1 MKKGIQHFLD
11 SDRYDI
17 DKRHDFNDWCKTLG
31 ISFTF
36 VEAANPVPRIKLSSA
51 TGALE
56 MHLYRE
62 GGQAVG
68 DTSVVDMEAFDFGDE
83 VIAQRMGEILKVA
96 EPLRHDC
103 PVKEKGAGS
112 SKMATAAEAS

>member
-1 MKKGIQHFLD
+1 MKKGIQQFLD
-11 SDRYDI
+11 GDRYDI

-36 VEAANPVPRIKLSSA
+36 VEAANPVPRIRLSSA
-51 TGALE
+51 TGAVE

-62 GGQAVG
+62 DGQAVG
-68 DTSVVDMEAFDFGDE
+68 DTSVVDMELLDLGDE
-83 VIAQRMGEILKVA
+83 VIQQRMAEILKVA

-103 PVKEKGAGS
+103 PVKEKSAGA
-112 SKMATAAEAS
+112 A